1 MPDQNLSLPGSALGS
16 AAEILSAELADEEP
30 DPAPANRAERRGKAK
45 KHDPAESRYL
55 GSAGHAR
62 PAQGRRINPVRRTG

>member
-1 MPDQNLSLPGSALGS
+1 MPDQNLPLPGIT
-16 AAEILSAELADEEP
+16 AEILNQEIEQET
-30 DPAPANRAERRGKAK
+30 PAPVNRAERRGKAK
-45 KHDPAESRYL
+45 KHDQSESRYL

>member
-1 MPDQNLSLPGSALGS
+1 MQPIRLRPSDLTGDIAGPQP
-16 AAEILSAELADEEP
+16 EP
-30 DPAPANRAERRGKAK
+30 VAANRAERRGKAK
-45 KHDPAESRYL
+45 KQVPAADRYH